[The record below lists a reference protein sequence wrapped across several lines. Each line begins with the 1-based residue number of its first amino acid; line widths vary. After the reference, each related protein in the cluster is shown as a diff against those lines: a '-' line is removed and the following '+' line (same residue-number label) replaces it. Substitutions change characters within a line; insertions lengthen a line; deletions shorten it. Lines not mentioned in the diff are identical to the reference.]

1 MPLGNSMEKKSNH
14 ARHSKMTFIK
24 SASNQNSY
32 PHSLLP
38 EIALAGRSNS
48 GKSSLLNALSN
59 QKIAKVSAT
68 PGKTQLL
75 NFFELDKKY
84 YLVDMPGYG
93 YAKRSKKEILVWK
106 NMIETYL
113 SQRQSLVGLILVM
126 DIRRKWAI
134 EESQL
139 LDWLD
144 KERLSRKNIIIV
156 LNKSD
161 KLSKNLQ
168 IKQAKE
174 IQLNSR
180 VENVFAISCKK
191 KIGISDLQK
200 YIFKTFNP
208 KLELG
213 PIAILS

>member
-1 MPLGNSMEKKSNH
+1 MKNKSNH
-14 ARHSKMTFIK
+14 IKFPKINFIK
-24 SASNQNSY
+24 SASNSTSY
-32 PHSLLP
+32 PPLLLP
-38 EIALAGRSNS
+38 EIALIGRSNS

-93 YAKRSKKEILVWK
+93 YAKRSRKEVFAWK
-106 NMIETYL
+106 NMIEVYL
-113 SQRQSLVGLILVM
+113 SRRESLVGLILIM

-144 KERLSRKNIIIV
+144 KERLSRKNIVIV

-161 KLSKNLQ
+161 KLNNNLQ
-168 IKQAKE
+168 KKTSAKNT
-174 IQLNSR
+174 I
-180 VENVFAISCKK
+180 
-191 KIGISDLQK
+191 
-200 YIFKTFNP
+200 
-208 KLELG
+208 
-213 PIAILS
+213 